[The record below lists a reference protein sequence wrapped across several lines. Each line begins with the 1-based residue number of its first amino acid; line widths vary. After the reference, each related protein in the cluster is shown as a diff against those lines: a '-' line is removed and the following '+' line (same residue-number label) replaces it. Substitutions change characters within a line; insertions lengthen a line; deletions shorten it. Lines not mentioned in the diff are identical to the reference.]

1 MTIDATFLRLQSDS
15 ANAERAKISI
25 EIPPEVFEFMKTQ
38 ASRGEY
44 VAYIPCTTTMGFPS
58 REDSDLLHLFVDVVS
73 EKLEGLG
80 FFTRKLDLLVGNMS
94 LFVDWTE
101 RRK

>member
-1 MTIDATFLRLQSDS
+1 MTIDATFLRLQ
-15 ANAERAKISI
+15 ANAINAERAKVSI

-44 VAYIPCTTTMGFPS
+44 VAYIPCATTMGFPS
-58 REDSDLLHLFVDVVS
+58 REDGNLLHQFVDVVS

-80 FFTRKLDLLVGNMS
+80 FFTRKLDLLAGNMS
-94 LFVDWTE
+94 LFVDWSE